1 MGECGPMNPKR
12 FTVFRC
18 TSGIYKPFKCLTSKN
33 MCIFQHANLEN
44 VHRLWCWH
52 FSLLVFLVFFFCHNK
67 ISSANHHS
75 WYGTYFIWSAVQ
87 RKTVLGFIPVPKYL
101 QLNSKMD
108 FKPHPLR
115 KPEFSSLM
123 LAVGSKPDV
132 ASVLAIYKKTVTFNP
147 KTTCMLNYFFK
158 KQIWSR
164 YLQG

>member
-1 MGECGPMNPKR
+1 MNPKW
-12 FTVFRC
+12 FTVFCC
-18 TSGIYKPFKCLTSKN
+18 TSGICKTSKRLTFKN

-52 FSLLVFLVFFFCHNK
+52 FHCFFFCHNK

-75 WYGTYFIWSAVQ
+75 CYGTYFIWTAVQ
-87 RKTVLGFIPVPKYL
+87 RKTVLDFIAVPKYL
-101 QLNSKMD
+101 QVNSKMD
-108 FKPHPLR
+108 FKPHPLL

-123 LAVGSKPDV
+123 VAVGSKPDV

-147 KTTCMLNYFFK
+147 KPTCMLNYFFK